1 MVPLFFFSH
10 LNNFLQSII
19 LLDSRP
25 LLFPSTMLPSFF
37 IVIPSLTGTG
47 NCKDLPRGNHGGRT
61 RDELGQL
68 SVFVT
73 MVNAPIS
80 PGCGGQDRASS
91 GQHRASGGQR
101 QGQQWPRATK
111 RFENANW
118 MTHATGLAEDDPS
131 SGLCGR
137 MAMYHM
143 STTVTKAKVNQ
154 DGDSLFLPNKQNKK
168 CLEEKMVFLG

>member
-1 MVPLFFFSH
+1 
-10 LNNFLQSII
+10 
-19 LLDSRP
+19 
-25 LLFPSTMLPSFF
+25 
-37 IVIPSLTGTG
+37 
-47 NCKDLPRGNHGGRT
+47 
-61 RDELGQL
+61 
-68 SVFVT
+68 

-91 GQHRASGGQR
+91 GQHRASGGQRQGQQWPRASGGQR

-131 SGLCGR
+131 SGLCGG

-143 STTVTKAKVNQ
+143 STTVTKVKVNQ
-154 DGDSLFLPNKQNKK
+154 DGDSLFLPNKQK
-168 CLEEKMVFLG
+168 V